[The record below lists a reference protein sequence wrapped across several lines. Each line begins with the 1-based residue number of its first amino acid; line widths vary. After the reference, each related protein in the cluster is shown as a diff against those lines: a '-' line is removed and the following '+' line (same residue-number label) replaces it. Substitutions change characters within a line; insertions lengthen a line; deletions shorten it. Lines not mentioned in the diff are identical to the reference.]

1 MKIGKGKEAAM
12 KLPPMT
18 AIRHFTAAASH
29 LSFKEAARELCVTEG
44 AISRQIKLLEE
55 YLGCTLFLRLH
66 RGVQLSDEG
75 RKLYDVTDQ
84 ALFQIAQVTDEILGG
99 VSNFTLSVTTSFAIR
114 WLMPRLSGFEALYP
128 NIPISLQTVTYPGT
142 AQSRRFDA
150 SIIYQLGDP
159 ADKTSRVPEN
169 SELIMIEWLLP
180 VCAPG
185 YLEKKSVKDGKT
197 ERESS
202 GKALLLQDLKDHR
215 VIFNEPTGRDWRSWA
230 VKSGDV
236 ELALD
241 RALKFEHDDTAIQ
254 AAVAGH
260 GIALANLA
268 YVSNELKL
276 GSLVPAVACEALPIG
291 AHYLVTEKAKTG
303 LSHVE
308 IFRDWLMAIAESF
321 KAEITTLSQL
331 KQ

>member
-1 MKIGKGKEAAM
+1 M
-12 KLPPMT
+12 KLPPLT

-29 LSFKEAARELCVTEG
+29 LSFREAARELCVTEG

-55 YLGCTLFLRLH
+55 YFGCALFLRVH

-114 WLMPRLSGFEALYP
+114 WLMPRLSGFEALHP
-128 NIPISLQTVTYPGT
+128 SIPINLQTVTYPRT

-150 SIIYQLGDP
+150 SIVYQLGDP
-159 ADKTSRVPEN
+159 ADKTSPVPDN

-185 YLEKKSVKDGKT
+185 YLSGYQEEALVKNCKTNRENGKHT
-197 ERESS
+197 
-202 GKALLLQDLKDHR
+202 LLLQDLKDHR

-230 VKSGDV
+230 IKSGDV

-254 AAVAGH
+254 VAVAGH

-268 YVSNELKL
+268 YISNELKL
-276 GSLVPAVACEALPIG
+276 GSLVPAVACQVLPIG
-291 AHYLVTEKAKTG
+291 AHYLVTEKGKAG

-308 IFRDWLMAIAESF
+308 TFRDWLMTTAESF
-321 KAEITTLSQL
+321 KAELATLSL
-331 KQ
+331 PKQ

>member
-1 MKIGKGKEAAM
+1 M

-18 AIRHFTAAASH
+18 ALRHFNAAATH
-29 LSFKEAARELCVTEG
+29 MSFKEAARELCVTEG
-44 AISRQIKLLEE
+44 AISRQIKVLEE
-55 YLGCTLFLRLH
+55 YLGCALFLRLH

-75 RKLYDVTDQ
+75 RKLFEVTDQ
-84 ALFQIAQVTDEILGG
+84 ALFQIAAVSDEILGG

-114 WLMPRLSGFEALYP
+114 WLMPRLSGFEAQHP
-128 NIPISLQTVTYPGT
+128 NIPISLQTVTSPGT
-142 AQSRRFDA
+142 SQSRRFDT

-159 ADKTSRVPEN
+159 ADKTSSVPEN
-169 SELIMIEWLLP
+169 GELIMLEWLLP

-185 YLEKKSVKDGKT
+185 YLEKNSPGNFHH
-197 ERESS
+197 E
-202 GKALLLQDLKDHR
+202 KAFPLQDLKNHR

-230 VKSGDV
+230 MKSGDV

-268 YVSNELKL
+268 YISNELHL
-276 GSLVPAVACEALPIG
+276 GSLVPAVDVAPLPIG
-291 AHYLVTEKAKTG
+291 AHYLVTEAGKVGQT
-303 LSHVE
+303 HVE
-308 IFRDWLMAIAESF
+308 IFRNWLMATVADF
-321 KAEITTLSQL
+321 KEEISTLLGPDQG
-331 KQ
+331 

>member
-1 MKIGKGKEAAM
+1 M

-18 AIRHFTAAASH
+18 AIRHFTVAASH

-55 YLGCTLFLRLH
+55 YFGCALFLRLH

-84 ALFQIAQVTDEILGG
+84 ALSQIAQVSNEILGG
-99 VSNFTLSVTTSFAIR
+99 VSTFTLSVTTSFAIR
-114 WLMPRLSGFEALYP
+114 WLMPRLSGFEVLYP
-128 NIPISLQTVTYPGT
+128 HIPISLQTVTYPGT
-142 AQSRRFDA
+142 AQNRRFDA

-159 ADKTSRVPEN
+159 AEKTSPVPEN
-169 SELIMIEWLLP
+169 GELIMIEWLLP

-185 YLEKKSVKDGKT
+185 YLEEHLVMNDIH
-197 ERESS
+197 E
-202 GKALLLQDLKDHR
+202 KALSLQDLKDHR

-230 VKSGDV
+230 IKSGGID
-236 ELALD
+236 LALD

-276 GSLVPAVACEALPIG
+276 GSLVPAVACKALPIG
-291 AHYLVTEKAKTG
+291 AHYLVTEKGKTR
-303 LSHVE
+303 LPHVE
-308 IFRDWLMAIAESF
+308 TFRDWLMTMVENF
-321 KAEITTLSQL
+321 KAEIAMLPLTR
-331 KQ
+331 